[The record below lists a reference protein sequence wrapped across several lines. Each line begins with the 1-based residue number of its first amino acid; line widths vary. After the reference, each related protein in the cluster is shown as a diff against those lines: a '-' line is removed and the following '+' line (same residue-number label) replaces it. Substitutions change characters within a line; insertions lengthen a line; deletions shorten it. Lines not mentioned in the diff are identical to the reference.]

1 MNVAKGKAKKQ
12 KGVLGPKTV
21 VKPCLIGAGVL
32 YVVQF
37 AMRTFLKA

>member
-1 MNVAKGKAKKQ
+1 MARGRIKKQ
-12 KGVLGPKTV
+12 KVLGAKTV

-37 AMRTFLKA
+37 AMRAFLKA